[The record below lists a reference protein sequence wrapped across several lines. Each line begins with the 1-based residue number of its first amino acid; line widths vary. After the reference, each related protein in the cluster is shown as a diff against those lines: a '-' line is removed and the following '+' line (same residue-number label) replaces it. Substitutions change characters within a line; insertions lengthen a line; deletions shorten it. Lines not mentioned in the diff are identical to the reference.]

1 MGRPCDRR
9 FVADIRPGRFVTFQ
23 EEPMQM
29 RWLTAVLLAGTAGL
43 ATLVAQTIPPIASPR
58 GSAAAQVSGTWEQ
71 TERGPRYT
79 GGKWITVDYGRPIL
93 RGRENI
99 FGSGADY
106 GKQVLGNA
114 SIWRAG
120 ANETTR
126 LTTEAPL
133 VFGGKTVEPGTY
145 SVFVDL
151 KEGAWTFVLST
162 QPVQEQYDPQD
173 KTRTFGA
180 YNYDPKFEV
189 VRVPMKLMES
199 PVSAEQF
206 TIAFVD
212 MTPQGGSLAMWWN
225 KTMATVGFTVGAG
238 TS

>member
-1 MGRPCDRR
+1 MQM
-9 FVADIRPGRFVTFQ
+9 RFVTAALLACTAGYVT
-23 EEPMQM
+23 
-29 RWLTAVLLAGTAGL
+29 LTAQATA
-43 ATLVAQTIPPIASPR
+43 PIASPR
-58 GSAAAQVSGTWEQ
+58 GSAAAQVSGTWEK
-71 TERGPRYT
+71 TDRGQRYT
-79 GGKWITVDYGRPIL
+79 GGKWVTVDYGRPIL

-99 FGSGADY
+99 FGSGAEY

-114 SIWRAG
+114 TIWRAG

-162 QPVQEQYDPQD
+162 QPVQEKYDPND
-173 KTRTFGA
+173 KTRTYGA

-189 VRVPMKLMES
+189 VRVPMKVMEA
-199 PVSAEQF
+199 PASAEQF
-206 TIAFVD
+206 TITFVN
-212 MTPQGGSLAMWWN
+212 MTPQGGSLAMWWDR
-225 KTMATVGFTVGAG
+225 TMATVDFSVAPG
-238 TS
+238 T